1 MPDEQ
6 ADPFIISRNRHT
18 NWLWYQYRPSALTKL
33 FLILNAPPEHP
44 LLNTINNTEAK
55 GRTASPEKAQLF
67 MNTSLT
73 QAW

>member
-1 MPDEQ
+1 MPEEQ
-6 ADPFIISRNRHT
+6 TDSFIISSKKHI

-33 FLILNAPPEHP
+33 FLILNAPPEYP
-44 LLNTINNTEAK
+44 LLNKINNTEAK
-55 GRTASPEKAQLF
+55 GRTASSEKAQLF